1 LWAQD
6 EESISIQRC
15 ATITGSAVYCQVGW
29 IIGYN
34 IICPFF
40 FLLLRPSVLVNFPQ
54 LDIIQ
59 ALCVYFTAG
68 LSGGFDNG
76 SQATG
81 RDRHFSQVEPD
92 LGDEPSPSIEQLD
105 YLAPSVPRV

>member
-1 LWAQD
+1 MKSQSAFNDALPSLD
-6 EESISIQRC
+6 RPCIVRLGGSLDIISF
-15 ATITGSAVYCQVGW
+15 V
-29 IIGYN
+29 
-34 IICPFF
+34 PFF
-40 FLLLRPSVLVNFPQ
+40 FLLLLRPSVLVNFPQ

-92 LGDEPSPSIEQLD
+92 LGDEPSPSFEQLD